1 MEIYELKH
9 HGVKGQRWGVRR
21 FQNHDGSLTNLGQ
34 RLRERKV
41 AKTRK
46 KNLEKARAAKANKA
60 KRAQDLADGKIP
72 VKKMTDAELVSRIE
86 RLNTEKRYRELLAD
100 RDTVNRGKSEVA
112 KFLKDSGKKIFL
124 DTAVDIAAQSV
135 KQVMASG
142 ANNLLREYYKDT
154 NLGEMVFAN
163 NKKKG

>member
-1 MEIYELKH
+1 MENNQLEH
-9 HGVKGQRWGVRR
+9 HGVKGMRWGVRR
-21 FQNHDGSLTNLGQ
+21 YQNLNGSLTNLGQ
-34 RLRERKV
+34 KMRERKV
-41 AKTRK
+41 AKQRK

-60 KRAQDLADGKIP
+60 QRAKDVADGKIP
-72 VKKMTDAELVSRIE
+72 VKKMTDAELISRIE

-100 RDTVNRGKSEVA
+100 RDAVNKGKSEVA

-124 DTAVDIAAQSV
+124 DTAVDVAAQSV

-142 ANNLLREYYKDT
+142 ANNLLRDYYKDSS
-154 NLGEMVFAN
+154 LGEMVFAN